1 MHAEPCWKCLDWK
14 KELANNVVSIDQLK
28 EYASFSADEEVT
40 LREVAKVHPI
50 NIPRYYLSLIDKDD
64 PADPIRRMCFPDA
77 EEMVVAGSM
86 GATTADPYGDDK
98 HDKGNG
104 MLHKYDCT
112 ALLVATEWGIR
123 ASRPCATL
131 PGHCNT
137 LPTTPIS
144 TTSSFLAATR
154 LR

>member
-1 MHAEPCWKCLDWK
+1 MHSEPSWKCLDWK

-28 EYASFSADEEVT
+28 EYASFSADEEAT

-50 NIPRYYLSLIDKDD
+50 NIPRYYLSLIDKSD

-77 EEMVVAGSM
+77 EELIVAGSM

-104 MLHKYDCT
+104 SCT
-112 ALLVATEWGIR
+112 SMTAP
-123 ASRPCATL
+123 PCW
-131 PGHCNT
+131 
-137 LPTTPIS
+137 
-144 TTSSFLAATR
+144 
-154 LR
+154 